1 MRKTFLYIVALVFFG
16 FAGAGHAALRA
27 VACEPEW
34 GALLKELG
42 GEQVLVYVA
51 TTAQQDPHRIEPRPS
66 LIAKVRNADF
76 LACTGAELEIG
87 WLPVLLQQA
96 SRKVQPGQPGYF
108 EAASAVTLRD
118 VPTRLDR
125 ALGDVHALGNPH
137 LHTDPHN
144 IARVAQAMAA
154 RLAEIDAAHAAEYRA
169 RHADFQRRWEAAI
182 ARWEKQAAPLRGLR
196 LVAHHTGWVY
206 LTHWLGI
213 ETVAMLEPRPGVPP
227 SAAHLADVLKRLAQT
242 PARAV
247 VRAPYEN
254 PRASTWLA
262 EQARIPAIEL
272 PYTVGGA
279 PEATDLFT
287 LFDVTLARLLALP
300 R

>member
-1 MRKTFLYIVALVFFG
+1 MRKTLRYVLALALVV
-16 FAGAGHAALRA
+16 FAGAAQSALRA

-42 GEQVLVYVA
+42 GDQVSVYVA

-118 VPTRLDR
+118 APARLDR

-154 RLAEIDAAHAAEYRA
+154 RLEMIDAAHAADYRA
-169 RHADFQRRWEAAI
+169 RHADFQRRWQAAI
-182 ARWEKQAAPLRGLR
+182 ARWEAQAAPLRGLR
-196 LVAHHTGWVY
+196 LVAHHTSWTY

-213 ETVAMLEPRPGVPP
+213 DTVAMLEPRPGVPP
-227 SAAHLADVLKRLAQT
+227 SAAHLADVLSRLRQT

-254 PRASTWLA
+254 PRPSAWLA
-262 EQARIPAIEL
+262 QQAGIPAIEL

-287 LFDVTLARLLALP
+287 LFDVTLARLLALG

>member
-1 MRKTFLYIVALVFFG
+1 MRNAFFYIVALVLFSL
-16 FAGAGHAALRA
+16 AGVSQAALRA

-42 GEQVLVYVA
+42 GDEVSVYVA

-96 SRKVQPGQPGYF
+96 SRQVQPGQPGYF
-108 EAASAVTLRD
+108 EAASALTLRD
-118 VPTRLDR
+118 VPARLDR

-154 RLAEIDAAHAAEYRA
+154 RLQTIDAAHAAEYQA
-169 RHADFQRRWEAAI
+169 RHADFQRRWQAAI
-182 ARWEKQAAPLRGLR
+182 ARWEAQAKPLRGMR
-196 LVAHHTGWVY
+196 LVAHHTGWAY
-206 LTHWLGI
+206 LTHWLGV

-227 SAAHLADVLKRLAQT
+227 SAAHLAAVLGQLKRT
-242 PARAV
+242 PARAI

-254 PRASTWLA
+254 SRPSAWLA
-262 EQARIPAIEL
+262 QQAGIAAIEL

>member
-1 MRKTFLYIVALVFFG
+1 MRKTLRYVLALALVA
-16 FAGAGHAALRA
+16 FAGTVHSALRA

-42 GEQVLVYVA
+42 GDRVSVYVA

-118 VPTRLDR
+118 APARLDR

-154 RLAEIDAAHAAEYRA
+154 RLETIDAAHAADYRA
-169 RHADFQRRWEAAI
+169 RHADFQRRWQAAI
-182 ARWEKQAAPLRGLR
+182 VRWEAQAAPLRGMR
-196 LVAHHTGWVY
+196 LVAHHTGWAY

-213 ETVAMLEPRPGVPP
+213 DTVAMLEPRPGVPP
-227 SAAHLADVLKRLAQT
+227 SAAHLADVLSRLRQT

-254 PRASTWLA
+254 PRPSAWLA
-262 EQARIPAIEL
+262 QQAGIPAIEL

-287 LFDVTLARLLALP
+287 LFDVTLARLLALG

>member
-1 MRKTFLYIVALVFFG
+1 MRKASLYIFALFLFG
-16 FAGAGHAALRA
+16 FAGASQAALRA

-34 GALLKELG
+34 GALLKEIG
-42 GEQVLVYVA
+42 GEQVTVFVA
-51 TTAQQDPHRIEPRPS
+51 TTAQQDQHRIEPRPS

-118 VPTRLDR
+118 VPARLDR

-154 RLAEIDAAHAAEYRA
+154 RLETIDAAHAADYRA
-169 RHADFQRRWEAAI
+169 RHADFQRRWQAAI
-182 ARWEKQAAPLRGLR
+182 ARWEAQAAPLRGLR

-227 SAAHLADVLKRLAQT
+227 SAAHLADILKRLTQS

-254 PRASTWLA
+254 ARPSAWLA
-262 EQARIPAIEL
+262 QQAGIPAIEL

-279 PEATDLFT
+279 PEATDLFA